1 MAAGL
6 KAQERR
12 RAPSRDIGRDVHK
25 MRDAL
30 MREAYDR
37 LDYAGLRAARGRAT
51 HGPAIG
57 RIRDLCRMAA
67 ADGKG

>member
-37 LDYAGLRAARGRAT
+37 LDYAGL
-51 HGPAIG
+51 
-57 RIRDLCRMAA
+57 
-67 ADGKG
+67 